1 MQLTH
6 QICWDRRRPAS
17 RSGSSR
23 ESWLRRSEGDMAD
36 PSVCERRNAP
46 LSGYLDAALLE
57 DKTVAPVK
65 SKHPVDAERSLL
77 PSRAQHLTAFL
88 CFLVALAPVRG
99 LLLFAKHSFVAA
111 ITAIACCH
119 AKNAQVVFAIKVTAR
134 FCLPLC
140 QNMLCQISPNDR
152 DRSC

>member
-88 CFLVALAPVRG
+88 RFLVALAPCGVVALRQTFVRRSHHSNC
-99 LLLFAKHSFVAA
+99 LLSRQKRTSCLRNQSYRSILPSPVPKHAVPNFAK
-111 ITAIACCH
+111 
-119 AKNAQVVFAIKVTAR
+119 
-134 FCLPLC
+134 
-140 QNMLCQISPNDR
+140 
-152 DRSC
+152 